1 MLASLHQSLG
11 RVLRFA
17 LLPSVLWATA
27 AGAQQRPAQRGAAA
41 AASSDTARTPLA
53 SAVSGLRLRSIGPA
67 VLSGRISDLA
77 VHPTN
82 KKVWYVATA
91 SGGLWKTTNAGTTFS
106 PIFDEQGSYSIG
118 VVVIDP
124 KTPNVVWVG
133 TGENN
138 AQRSV
143 SYGDGVYKSIDGGR
157 TWQNVGL
164 KESEHTAKILIDPRN
179 PNVVYVA
186 AQGPVFRGGGDRG
199 LYKTTDGGKTWTKV
213 LDGGEWGGVADVV
226 MDPRNPDVLIASTW
240 QRARRQ
246 WGYIAGGPES
256 GLHRSSDGGTTWSKV
271 QRGLPTEELGR
282 IGLAISPANP
292 DVVYAIIEAANRRG
306 GFYRSTD
313 NGVNWER
320 RSDHNTI
327 GLYYAEIFA
336 DPLNVDR
343 VYSMDVRTMITE
355 DGGRTFRPL
364 GERNK
369 HVDNHVVWIDP
380 DDTEHLLIGCDGGLY
395 ESFDRGQSY
404 VYFPNLPLG
413 QFYRVEVDNSTP
425 FYRVY
430 GGTQDNNSVG
440 GPSRT
445 RTVHGIPNQEWFF
458 TQGGDGFQTRVD
470 PKDPDIVYSQSQHG
484 GLSRF
489 NLATGEDIDI
499 VPQPEPG
506 EPGLR
511 WHWDAPL
518 IISPFSN
525 TRLYFAANRVF
536 RSDNQ
541 GSTWR
546 AVSPDLTRQIDR
558 NRLKMMGR
566 VWSVDAVAKNTST
579 SLYGSIVTM
588 AESPLKEGLL
598 WVGTDDGLIQ
608 VSENGGDTWRRIER
622 VPGVPDT
629 TFVSRLEPSQHD
641 ANTVYASF
649 DNHKA
654 GDYRPYVATSA
665 DLGRTWTMISGN
677 LPERGTVY
685 VVIEDHRDPNLLFA
699 GTEFGLFFTND
710 GGKVWTRLRGGLPT
724 IQVRDLAIQKRDDD
738 LVVATFGRSFYVL
751 DDLSALRSLTPQ
763 VLASE
768 ATLLPVKRTPLY
780 VQSNPLGGSGVG
792 WQGARFYAAEN
803 PPYGA
808 VFTYFLKDEIKT
820 RRATRQAAER
830 EAARAGRDVFYPPW
844 DSLKAEDR
852 EEAPAMLL
860 TVADPEGRVVRRLT
874 GPVTAGTHR
883 VAWDLRYP
891 PPNPPRAAADTAEG
905 DGFGGQPRG
914 PYVVPGTYRV
924 SLAKRVDG
932 KVAPLGAAQSFE
944 VYALDGGAARS
955 PAVLAFQ
962 QKTWQLQR
970 AVLGANAAATEVMTR
985 IQSLRRAIQ
994 ETPGLDDGLEGGVR
1008 SIEARLRDLQDALN
1022 GDPTVSRRQ
1031 ESTPPSLSSR
1041 LSRIAGGVWS
1051 GTLGDVTD
1059 THKRQYDVVARE
1071 FGGILNQLRTLV
1083 EADLRRL
1090 EDAAEAAGVPWTSG
1104 RLPRWPPQE

>member
-1 MLASLHQSLG
+1 MYH
-11 RVLRFA
+11 RFA
-17 LLPSVLWATA
+17 SRVPRLVLLVSVILPVTVV
-27 AGAQQRPAQRGAAA
+27 AQQRPPQRGTPAAA
-41 AASSDTARTPLA
+41 PADTARSPLA

-67 VLSGRISDLA
+67 LLSGRVSDVA

-82 KKVWYVATA
+82 RKIWYVATA

-106 PIFDEQGSYSIG
+106 PIFDDQSSYSIG

-124 KTPNVVWVG
+124 KNPNVVWVG

-143 SYGDGVYKSIDGGR
+143 SYGDGVYQSIDGGR

-164 KESEHTAKILIDPRN
+164 KESEHIGKILIDPRN
-179 PNVVYVA
+179 SDVVYVA
-186 AQGPVFRGGGDRG
+186 AQGPVFKGGGDRG

-226 MDPRNPDVLIASTW
+226 MDLRRPDVLIASTW
-240 QRARRQ
+240 QRTRRQ

-256 GLHRSSDGGTTWSKV
+256 GLHRSTDGGATWNKV

-336 DPLNVDR
+336 DPKDVDR

-355 DGGRTFRPL
+355 DGGRSFRAL

-369 HVDNHVVWIDP
+369 HVDNHSVWIDP
-380 DDTEHLLIGCDGGLY
+380 DDTEHLIIGCDGGLY
-395 ESFDRGQSY
+395 ESFDRGQTY

-430 GGTQDNNSVG
+430 GGTQDNSSVG

-470 PKDPDIVYSQSQHG
+470 PKDPNIVYSQSQHG

-518 IISPFSN
+518 VISPHSN
-525 TRLYFAANRVF
+525 TRLYFAANRLF

-541 GSTWR
+541 GTLWR

-558 NRLKMMGR
+558 NRLRMMGR

-579 SLYGSIVTM
+579 SLYGSIVTL

-598 WVGTDDGLIQ
+598 WVGTDDGLVQ
-608 VSENGGDTWRRIER
+608 VSEDGGQTWRRIER
-622 VPGVPDT
+622 VAGVPDT
-629 TFVSRLEPSQHD
+629 TFVSRVEPSQHHV
-641 ANTVYASF
+641 NTVYASF

-654 GDYRPYVATSA
+654 GDDKPYVAKST
-665 DLGRTWTMISGN
+665 DLGRTWTAITGN

-685 VVIEDHRDPNLLFA
+685 AVIEDHKDPNLLFA

-724 IQVRDLAIQKRDDD
+724 IQVRDLAIQKREDD

-751 DDLSALRSLTPQ
+751 DDLSALRSLTAP
-763 VLASE
+763 VLAAE

-780 VQSNPLGGSGVG
+780 VPSSPLGGSGVG
-792 WQGARFYAAEN
+792 WQGGRFYAAQN
-803 PPYGA
+803 PPFGA
-808 VFTYFLKDEIKT
+808 VFTYYLKDEIKT
-820 RRATRQAAER
+820 RRAQRQAAER
-830 EAARAGRDVFYPPW
+830 DAARAGRDVFYPPW

-852 EEAPAMLL
+852 EEAPTMIL
-860 TVADPEGRVVRRLT
+860 TVTDPEGRVVRRLT

-891 PPNPPRAAADTAEG
+891 PPNPPRAAADSAEEEG
-905 DGFGGQPRG
+905 GFGGQPRG
-914 PYVVPGTYRV
+914 PYVVPGTYGV
-924 SLAKRVDG
+924 TLAKRVDG
-932 KVAPLGAAQSFE
+932 LVTPVGGEQTSE
-944 VYALDGGAARS
+944 VYPLDGGAARS
-955 PAVLAFQ
+955 PAVVAFQ
-962 QKTWQLQR
+962 QRTWQMQR
-970 AVLGANAAATEVMTR
+970 AVLGANAAATEIVTR
-985 IQSLRRAIQ
+985 IQSLKRALQ
-994 ETPGLDDGLEGGVR
+994 ETPGLDGRLGTDVR
-1008 SIEARLRDLQDALN
+1008 GIETRLRDLQEALN

-1031 ESTPPSLSSR
+1031 EASPPSLSSR
-1041 LSRIAGGVWS
+1041 LTGIAGGVWS

-1059 THKRQYDVVARE
+1059 THKRQYDVVAQE
-1071 FGGILNQLRTLV
+1071 FGGILERLRALV
-1083 EADLRRL
+1083 EVDLKRV
-1090 EDAAEAAGVPWTSG
+1090 EDAAEAAGAPWTSG
-1104 RLPRWPPQE
+1104 RVPRWPPPQ